1 MMSFCDVLT
10 CLQLI
15 FTQQV
20 LRYKVAWSHSALY
33 PNTCRGT
40 SDEAKQHSTKLIII
54 ISRLTDFTSVFTL
67 TLPYFTYVI
76 FLYVTLPLT
85 RYGWRTT
92 HTQAAEFS
100 SLAGLATASVDSF
113 SVRHNWMSETIHST
127 YFDSLVFIICVP
139 AFPILVMTA
148 VYIRNK
154 QISLSSDDYHE
165 FLWRA
170 EVLAADIHTTGTK
183 V

>member
-54 ISRLTDFTSVFTL
+54 ISRLTDFTSVFS
-67 TLPYFTYVI
+67 
-76 FLYVTLPLT
+76 VTLPCFT
-85 RYGWRTT
+85 Y
-92 HTQAAEFS
+92 AEFS